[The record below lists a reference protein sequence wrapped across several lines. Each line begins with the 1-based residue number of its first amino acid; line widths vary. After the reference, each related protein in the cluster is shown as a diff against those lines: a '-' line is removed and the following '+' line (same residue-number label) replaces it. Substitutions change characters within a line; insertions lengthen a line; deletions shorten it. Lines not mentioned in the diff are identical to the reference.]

1 MLLSFF
7 LRKLNTVFVYFSYLA
22 MTFSISEQALPHT
35 DGHLSPSS
43 LGSMPVML
51 KKGQKKTLQGKNPI
65 DWQFIPLFSLHC
77 LVVSVI
83 ATVV

>member
-7 LRKLNTVFVYFSYLA
+7 LRKLNTVLVFFSYLA
-22 MTFSISEQALPHT
+22 MTFSISKLALLLT

-65 DWQFIPLFSLHC
+65 DWKFIPLFSLHC
-77 LVVSVI
+77 PVVLVI